1 MKKFAILLT
10 AAFVMTL
17 ILDSCSV
24 QKRYHRKGF
33 TVNWNNTSVKMKKN
47 RQVIHSESIQED
59 IIVSDSK
66 KTEKLKNKYEAPIE
80 IDLANKNLNH
90 PVAIDMMFNRP
101 QNNIGGEKIE
111 NEKFNNAIS
120 NRALSKKEVK
130 STKKEAKAIIKEI
143 KKEQKKQGSNTDTA
157 LLVILALFFP
167 PLAVY
172 LYEGYRTDRCTV
184 NLILSL
190 LCGLPGVIHALI
202 VVLEG
207 R

>member
-10 AAFVMTL
+10 VALAMTL
-17 ILDSCSV
+17 LLDSCSV

-33 TVNWNNTSVKMKKN
+33 TINWNNTSVKMKKN

-59 IIVSDSK
+59 IVVSESK
-66 KTEKLKNKYEAPIE
+66 KTEKLKNKYEAPIK

-90 PVAIDMMFNRP
+90 PVAIDMLFNGP
-101 QNNIGGEKIE
+101 QNNIGEEKIE
-111 NEKFNNAIS
+111 SEKFNNAIS

-130 STKKEAKAIIKEI
+130 SAKKEAKAIIKEI

-172 LYEGYRTDRCTV
+172 LYEGYWTDRCTV

-190 LCGLPGVIHALI
+190 LCGLPGIIHALI

>member
-10 AAFVMTL
+10 AALAMTL
-17 ILDSCSV
+17 LLDSCSV

-66 KTEKLKNKYEAPIE
+66 KTEKLKNKYEAPIK

-90 PVAIDMMFNRP
+90 PVAIDMLFNGP
-101 QNNIGGEKIE
+101 QNNIGEEKIE
-111 NEKFNNAIS
+111 SKKFNNAIS
-120 NRALSKKEVK
+120 NRTLSKKEVK

-143 KKEQKKQGSNTDTA
+143 KKERKKQGSNTDTA

-172 LYEGYRTDRCTV
+172 LYEGAWTDRCTV

-190 LCGLPGVIHALI
+190 LCGLPGIIHALI